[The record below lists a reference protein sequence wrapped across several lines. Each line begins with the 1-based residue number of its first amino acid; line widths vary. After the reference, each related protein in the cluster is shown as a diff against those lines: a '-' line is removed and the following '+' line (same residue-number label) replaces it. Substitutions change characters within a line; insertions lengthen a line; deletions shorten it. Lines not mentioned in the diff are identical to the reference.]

1 MFTQNISATKN
12 TLRVLKPQDYQKQET
27 PVLNVEQ
34 AIVEACEQVAPI
46 WPLANFI
53 AVNPLQ
59 GFEKLP
65 FSEAVEI
72 ARKTYHARGVAD
84 LSFFHEQFKK
94 GRITTQD
101 LVNTVDQLDPSLSPT
116 ELSQVLIEE
125 AKNER
130 SGRGEQPLQEVF
142 LSLSEWADQL
152 TATKLYP
159 AMQAEI
165 SKWCAAY
172 FDRGEAAWGMPGKSQ
187 GFYAAWKGLVI
198 YDESF
203 ERAGVEGF
211 REYVKN
217 LPMDSVTA
225 IKKMVADLGIPQEFL
240 KEYLSRHLAASP
252 GWAGLMANL
261 GRDLNFFSNEEK
273 LKPLFDFLAVR
284 LAYDVVGSRQVF
296 ADEWVKRN
304 AWEGMVQR
312 AQEQLKFRETG
323 GQQTSGAGFIWLEA
337 YERNYRESLLKKL
350 QDAQEF
356 SLSLENSSQL
366 RPQAQAVFCIDV
378 RSEAFRRNLE
388 HQGRFDTY
396 GFAGF
401 FAVPL
406 AHQGFVETEVA
417 AQCPVLIR
425 PKYLVREAL
434 KNPNRYQAAK
444 YLSQKEAEGAL
455 EHALHEVKN
464 TSVSP
469 FAMVETFGGL
479 GFFSMFL
486 KSWAPTSLL
495 KAKES
500 FQRLWGEKPQT
511 VPVVEVREAQQVG
524 SYQVGIPIG
533 DQIAIAENSLKIMG
547 LLNNFGRLVLLCGHG
562 SSTTNNAYASA
573 LDCGACGGHR
583 GAPNARVAVE
593 IFNNQRVRNALALKG
608 ISIPLDTVFVA
619 GEHNTATDEVI
630 ILDEENIPKSHFT
643 DLAQLKLS
651 LSAAK
656 KALNLERTQ
665 RFDAPAESEAEAS
678 REVARR
684 SLDWSEARPEWGLAG
699 NAAFIVAKRK
709 LTQGLNLESRSFLHS
724 YDWESDT
731 TGAALEV
738 IMTAPMVVAEWI
750 NTQYYFSTVDNEVF
764 GSGSKVIHNVVGK
777 MGVMQGNVSDL
788 KIGLPLQSVSDGK
801 NFVHEPMRLLVVI
814 EAPRDRIEYIIK
826 KHESVSKLV
835 LNEWIR
841 LVALEPSD
849 RKFYRYSPKSRWEVE
864 TH

>member
-1 MFTQNISATKN
+1 MFTQNIAATRN
-12 TLRVLKPQDYQKQET
+12 TLRVLKLQDHKEPEV
-27 PVLNVEQ
+27 PVLNVDQ
-34 AIVEACEQVAPI
+34 IILEACEQVAPI

-65 FSEAVEI
+65 FAEAVEV
-72 ARKTYHARGVAD
+72 ARKTYHARGIAD
-84 LSFFHEQFKK
+84 LSFFHEQFRK
-94 GRITTQD
+94 GRITAKD
-101 LVNTVDQLDPSLSPT
+101 LVNTVEALDPSMSPA
-116 ELSQVLIEE
+116 ELSQLLIEE
-125 AKNER
+125 AKDEKPGT
-130 SGRGEQPLQEVF
+130 SDQPLQEVF
-142 LSLSEWADQL
+142 LLLSEWADQL

-165 SKWCAAY
+165 SKWSAAY
-172 FDRGEAAWGMPGKSQ
+172 FDRGEAAWGMPGKNQ
-187 GFYAAWKGLVI
+187 GFYAAWKSLVI
-198 YDESF
+198 YDESY

-211 REYVKN
+211 RDYVKN
-217 LPMDSVTA
+217 LPVDSLLAV
-225 IKKMVADLGIPQEFL
+225 KKMLGELGIPAQFQ
-240 KEYLSRHLAASP
+240 KDYLSRHFAASP

-261 GRDLNFFSNEEK
+261 GRDLNFFSKEEK
-273 LKPLFDFLAVR
+273 LKPLYDFLAVR

-304 AWEGMVQR
+304 PWEGMVQR
-312 AQEQLKFRETG
+312 AQEQLTLRESS
-323 GQQTSGAGFIWLEA
+323 GQKTSGAGLIWLEA
-337 YERNYRESLLKKL
+337 YERNYRVSLLKKL
-350 QDAQEF
+350 QEAKER
-356 SLSLENSSQL
+356 SVLPETANSL

-388 HQGRFDTY
+388 QQGRFDTY

-406 AHQGFVETEVA
+406 AHQGFAETEVS

-425 PKYLVREAL
+425 PKFLVREAL
-434 KNPNRYQAAK
+434 KNPNQYRAAK
-444 YLSQKEAEGAL
+444 YLSQKEAEEAL
-455 EHALHEVKN
+455 EMALHEVKN

-469 FAMVETFGGL
+469 FALVETFGGL

-486 KSWAPTSLL
+486 KSWAPAGFLRV
-495 KAKES
+495 KES
-500 FQRLWGEKPQT
+500 IQRVWGEQPKT
-511 VPVVEVREAQQVG
+511 VPVVEVRDPQQVG
-524 SYQVGIPIG
+524 AYQLGIPIA
-533 DQIAIAENSLKIMG
+533 DQIAIAENSLRIMG
-547 LLNNFGRLVLLCGHG
+547 LLKNFGRLVLLCGHG

-583 GAPNARVAVE
+583 GAPNARVAAE
-593 IFNNQRVRNALALKG
+593 IFNNQRVRNALELKG
-608 ISIPLDTVFVA
+608 ISIPLDTLFIA
-619 GEHNTATDEVI
+619 GEHNTATDEVV
-630 ILDEENIPKSHFT
+630 ILDEESIPKSHLA
-643 DLAQLKLS
+643 DLAELKLS
-651 LSAAK
+651 LSSAK
-656 KALNLERTQ
+656 KSLNLERTQ
-665 RFDAPAESEAEAS
+665 RFDAPAESEGEAT

-709 LTQGLNLESRSFLHS
+709 LTQQLNLESRSFLHS

-801 NFVHEPMRLLVVI
+801 NFVHEPMRLLAVI
-814 EAPRDRIEYIIK
+814 EAPRDRVEHIIQ
-826 KHESVSKLV
+826 KHESVRKLV

-841 LVALEPSD
+841 LVVLEPSD
-849 RKFYRYSPKSRWEVE
+849 RKFYRYSPMSRWEVE